1 MKKLLFIFTLTSLLI
16 SCDKTALTSQEN
28 INQKLNP
35 KEFNIIG
42 EQHNKGLEFVYNRL
56 STNLINQGKLKITKT
71 NSRATILQNILD
83 EAEQYCAEYVDEYS
97 IIHNDPTAYIA
108 HLYNTQVFDGKAV
121 ISSTGNL
128 YSDDISDKLVISQKN
143 LLNELNTVMSDDDY
157 NLSSLNSRIDNIEMR
172 IQSLNLTVD
181 EQLVLYSA
189 TSVARHTLE
198 YWNVN
203 LEKWQTS
210 LGDLEVVRTS
220 GYNWKSIGKHDVA
233 GAVSVAYSM
242 SWANMF
248 GPISTSAWIIG
259 IGGGA
264 IGASTYEAIM
274 QSF

>member
-1 MKKLLFIFTLTSLLI
+1 MKKILLLFTLTTLLI
-16 SCDKTALTSQEN
+16 SCEKPELTSQEN

-42 EQHNKGLEFVYNRL
+42 EQHNKGLEFVYNSL
-56 STNLINQGKLKITKT
+56 SANLINQGKLKITKT

-108 HLYNTQVFDGKAV
+108 HLYNTQVFDGKPI

-143 LLNELNTVMSDDDY
+143 LLNELNIVMSDDDY

-172 IQSLNLTVD
+172 IPSFNLTVD

-210 LGDLEVVRTS
+210 LGDLEVVRTI

-274 QSF
+274 QTF

>member
-128 YSDDISDKLVISQKN
+128 YSDDISDKLVISQKD

-157 NLSSLNSRIDNIEMR
+157 NLSSLNSRIDNIEIR

-220 GYNWKSIGKHDVA
+220 GYNWKVLE
-233 GAVSVAYSM
+233 
-242 SWANMF
+242 NM
-248 GPISTSAWIIG
+248 
-259 IGGGA
+259 
-264 IGASTYEAIM
+264 M
-274 QSF
+274 